1 MKLIRFED
9 PVSLETKLVRPS
21 DILEIQ
27 VEIQEDGEVW
37 VSIWRDKWLTD
48 AGNISTE
55 LHETQLIFKDS
66 TEFAFWWNENHLSDQ

>member
-1 MKLIRFED
+1 
-9 PVSLETKLVRPS
+9 
-21 DILEIQ
+21 